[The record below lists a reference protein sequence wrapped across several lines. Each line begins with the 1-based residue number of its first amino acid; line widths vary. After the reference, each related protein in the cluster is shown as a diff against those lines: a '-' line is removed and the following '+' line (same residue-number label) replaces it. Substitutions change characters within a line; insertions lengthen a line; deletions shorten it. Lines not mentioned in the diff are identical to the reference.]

1 MDDIKLAL
9 LGDKA
14 AQERLTDR
22 GELLPCPK
30 CKGIGTLHSVNG
42 LKSIYASCYSCGMM
56 TRGFA
61 TANEAI
67 KNWNTRP
74 PILTPEELD
83 ILKGDR

>member
-1 MDDIKLAL
+1 MDDKTLAL
-9 LGDKA
+9 LGDHA
-14 AQERLTDR
+14 AQGRITER